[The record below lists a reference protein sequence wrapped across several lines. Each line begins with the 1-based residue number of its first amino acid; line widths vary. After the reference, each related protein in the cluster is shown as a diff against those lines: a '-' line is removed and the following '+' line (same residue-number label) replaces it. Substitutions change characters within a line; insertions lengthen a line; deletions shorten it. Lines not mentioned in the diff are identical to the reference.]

1 MNTITTN
8 TTQKI
13 LSDKSY
19 FVNSLKD
26 LKDKIE
32 SISIF
37 QQTKILNIFYE
48 NNIPI
53 NENKNGVFINLTYV
67 DSSILDKVYK
77 YLIYV
82 NKQEEQL
89 NELEEQKQKIATSF
103 FS

>member
-1 MNTITTN
+1 M
-8 TTQKI
+8 
-13 LSDKSY
+13 
-19 FVNSLKD
+19 KD
-26 LKDKIE
+26 LKDRIE
-32 SISIF
+32 SISLF
-37 QQTKILNIFYE
+37 HQTKILNIFYD

-89 NELEEQKQKIATSF
+89 NVLEEEKQKIASSF

>member
-1 MNTITTN
+1 MTN
-8 TTQKI
+8 VSPTQKI

-19 FVNSLKD
+19 FVNSLKN

-37 QQTKILNIFYE
+37 HQTKILSIFYE
-48 NNIPI
+48 NNIPV

-67 DSSILDKVYK
+67 DSSILDKIYK

>member
-1 MNTITTN
+1 MTN
-8 TTQKI
+8 TSPTQKI
-13 LSDKSY
+13 LSDKTY
-19 FVNSLKD
+19 FVNSLKN

-32 SISIF
+32 SISLF
-37 QQTKILNIFYE
+37 HQTKILSIFYE
-48 NNIPI
+48 NNIPV

-67 DSSILDKVYK
+67 DSSILDKIYK

>member
-1 MNTITTN
+1 MNN
-8 TTQKI
+8 TSSTQKI

-32 SISIF
+32 SISLF
-37 QQTKILNIFYE
+37 HQTKILNIFYE
-48 NNIPI
+48 NNIPV

-67 DSSILDKVYK
+67 DSSILDKIYK

>member
-1 MNTITTN
+1 MTN
-8 TTQKI
+8 TSPTQKI
-13 LSDKSY
+13 LSDKTY
-19 FVNSLKD
+19 FVNSLKN

-32 SISIF
+32 SISLF
-37 QQTKILNIFYE
+37 HQTKILSIFYE
-48 NNIPI
+48 NNIPV

-89 NELEEQKQKIATSF
+89 NELEEQKQKIASSF

>member
-1 MNTITTN
+1 MTN
-8 TTQKI
+8 TSPTQKI
-13 LSDKSY
+13 LSDKTY
-19 FVNSLKD
+19 FVNSLKN

-32 SISIF
+32 SISLF
-37 QQTKILNIFYE
+37 HQTKILSIFYE
-48 NNIPI
+48 NNIPV

>member
-1 MNTITTN
+1 MSTVSTS
-8 TTQKI
+8 QKI
-13 LSDKSY
+13 ISDKTF
-19 FVNSLKD
+19 FVNALKD

-32 SISIF
+32 SISLF
-37 QQTKILNIFYE
+37 HQGEILRIFYD
-48 NNIPI
+48 NKVSI

-67 DSSILDKVYK
+67 DSSIIDKVYK

>member
-1 MNTITTN
+1 MINVSP
-8 TTQKI
+8 TQKI

-19 FVNSLKD
+19 FVNSLKN

-37 QQTKILNIFYE
+37 HQTKILSIFYE
-48 NNIPI
+48 NNIPV

>member
-1 MNTITTN
+1 MTN
-8 TTQKI
+8 TSPTQKI
-13 LSDKSY
+13 LSDKTY
-19 FVNSLKD
+19 FVNSLKN

-32 SISIF
+32 SISLF
-37 QQTKILNIFYE
+37 HQTKILSIFYE
-48 NNIPI
+48 NNIPV

-67 DSSILDKVYK
+67 DSSILEKVYK

>member
-1 MNTITTN
+1 MNNTTL
-8 TTQKI
+8 TQKI
-13 LSDKSY
+13 LLDKSY

-32 SISIF
+32 SISLF
-37 QQTKILNIFYE
+37 HQAKILNIFYE
-48 NNIPI
+48 NNIPV

>member
-1 MNTITTN
+1 MTN
-8 TTQKI
+8 VSPTQKI

-19 FVNSLKD
+19 FVNSLKN

-37 QQTKILNIFYE
+37 HQTKILSIFYE

-89 NELEEQKQKIATSF
+89 NELEEQKQKIATSL